1 MDYPVDASPLAR
13 QSDANPLI
21 TERYELFVVGRELA
35 NGYSELN
42 DPEDQASRFKKQ
54 AEQAEVDRQKRED
67 AKERKSEASSMM
79 IDLEQGGMTAT
90 STTGSDKVEDGSIAH
105 LHSIKCEKGH
115 DAHKIVGKHSAHDSL
130 EHGNTHAH
138 PETQHMCT
146 VCNLKELERE
156 VDGWYRCHICDLNKC
171 AKCALDTNSANST
184 TKTIVAATD
193 TTHHHVPNGEVV
205 VGKPENKKG
214 CSYRAIGKYVV
225 IDCG

>member
-1 MDYPVDASPLAR
+1 MTTSVHRSL
-13 QSDANPLI
+13 SDDSNSSFNKNIWVLGVCLI
-21 TERYELFVVGRELA
+21 IIGSLGNNLGNNLVSL
-35 NGYSELN
+35 
-42 DPEDQASRFKKQ
+42 DHKQKQ

-90 STTGSDKVEDGSIAH
+90 SMTGSDKVEDGSIAH